1 MQRVAFC
8 QGEPVENSE
17 DGMLVIEF
25 RQGDTVVA
33 TVLGGVGTVFS
44 AEVPIGGIQIYV
56 VGVEV
61 GAVHE
66 GGATDVP
73 WASPAP
79 GEATYL
85 AVGDGCPERPLV

>member
-8 QGEPVENSE
+8 QGEPAENSE

-56 VGVEV
+56 DGVEV
-61 GAVHE
+61 GAVNE
-66 GGATDVP
+66 GVATDVP